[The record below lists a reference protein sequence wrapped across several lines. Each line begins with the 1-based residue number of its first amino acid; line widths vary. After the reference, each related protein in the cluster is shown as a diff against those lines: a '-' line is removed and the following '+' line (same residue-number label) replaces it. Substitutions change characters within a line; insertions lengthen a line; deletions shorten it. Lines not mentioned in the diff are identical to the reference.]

1 MPTKIKYRRTNAAG
15 LPGKYAC
22 DRCGQPS
29 PTGVYTGCK
38 PFIHVCPSCKAD
50 IKAGRNSVSRIPKP
64 KRVLSEVQK
73 AAMRRGLVKVVPRQT
88 IKYRKMGLPDYLETV
103 DHGMTTGGLA
113 AVLGVSR
120 RSIFDMA
127 KAGRIPS
134 FRVGSSVRF
143 DPHLVAKWLRA
154 R

>member
-1 MPTKIKYRRTNAAG
+1 MPTVKFRRTNAAG
-15 LPGKYAC
+15 LPGKYSC
-22 DRCGQPS
+22 DRCGLAS
-29 PTGVYTGCK
+29 PKGVYTG
-38 PFIHVCPSCKAD
+38 FAGFEHVCPSCKAD
-50 IKAGRNSVSRIPKP
+50 IKAGEHGVSRMPTP
-64 KRVLSEVQK
+64 KRVLSDTQK
-73 AAMRRGLVKVVPRQT
+73 AAMRRGLVKAGPKPT
-88 IKYRKMGLPDYLETV
+88 IKYRKMDLPSYLETV
-103 DHGMTTGGLA
+103 DHGMTTGELA